1 MSSSIVHRA
10 AVVAVLSGT
19 VILGSMIVAAGASR
33 DVNASSATGVA
44 ASMQAPA
51 GASIDETRLKRR
63 TTPVHCAGVERVE
76 LDGVL
81 LQVDRVA
88 IEALAECRV
97 HIKNSRVVGRS
108 AVVAAGKASLTFENC
123 IIEGTLHLA
132 GSSVTSVRSSTIHG
146 RVRKLQAGELKD
158 LGQNVWR

>member
-1 MSSSIVHRA
+1 MSSLTLHPT
-10 AVVAVLSGT
+10 AVVAVLSVT
-19 VILGSMIVAAGASR
+19 LMLGSMVVAAASR
-33 DVNASSATGVA
+33 DADASPASGVSS
-44 ASMQAPA
+44 SMQAPA
-51 GASIDETRLKRR
+51 GATIDETRLKSR

-81 LQVDRVA
+81 LRVDEVA

-97 HIKNSRVVGRS
+97 HVKNSHVVGRS
-108 AVVAAGKASLTFENC
+108 AVVAAGKTSLTFENC

-132 GSSVTSVRSSTIHG
+132 GSSVTSIRSSTIRG
-146 RVRKLQAGELKD
+146 RVRKLQAGEMKD